1 MIAFTDAQL
10 TTIQIIAAPLPLQF
24 RSEFLK
30 ALATEL
36 CGCEP
41 ADDQTLH
48 DAALRARH
56 RVSRAEHLIR

>member
-10 TTIQIIAAPLPLQF
+10 TTIQIIAAPLPLQL

-36 CGCEP
+36 YGCEP

-48 DAALRARH
+48 DAAHRARH
-56 RVSRAEHLIR
+56 GVSRAEHLIR